1 MPEKYS
7 VSIQNDISM
16 YNEQNLPFD
25 ILFIK
30 HASFYLSCTVHKILD
45 KRTFLTNYYQNLLTV
60 EYFLNFSVRFVYPV
74 AIVFV

>member
-30 HASFYLSCTVHKILD
+30 HASLYLSCTVHKILD

-60 EYFLNFSVRFVYPV
+60 EYFLNFSVRFVNPV

>member
-30 HASFYLSCTVHKILD
+30 HASLYLSCTVHKILD

-60 EYFLNFSVRFVYPV
+60 EYFLNFSVRFLYPV

>member
-16 YNEQNLPFD
+16 SNEQNLPFD

-30 HASFYLSCTVHKILD
+30 HASLYLSCTVHKILD

>member
-30 HASFYLSCTVHKILD
+30 HASLYLSCTVHKILD

>member
-7 VSIQNDISM
+7 VSIQSDISM

-30 HASFYLSCTVHKILD
+30 HASLYLSCTVHNILD

-60 EYFLNFSVRFVYPV
+60 EYFLNFSVRFVNPV